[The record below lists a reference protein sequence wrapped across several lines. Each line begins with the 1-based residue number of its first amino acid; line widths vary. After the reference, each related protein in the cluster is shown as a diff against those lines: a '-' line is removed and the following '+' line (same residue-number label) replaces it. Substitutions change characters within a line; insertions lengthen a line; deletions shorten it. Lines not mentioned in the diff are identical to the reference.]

1 MFVCMLKFREV
12 HLRAKIIHECKGS
25 LKGEKM
31 KRSNIE
37 LKGNKKYKFLKI
49 CNRHKI

>member
-25 LKGEKM
+25 LKGKKM
-31 KRSNIE
+31 KKIQYKTK
-37 LKGNKKYKFLKI
+37 KGTKNTRF
-49 CNRHKI
+49 

>member
-31 KRSNIE
+31 KRSNIK
-37 LKGNKKYKFLKI
+37 LKGKFLKI

>member
-25 LKGEKM
+25 LKGKKM
-31 KRSNIE
+31 KKSNIKQKRE
-37 LKGNKKYKFLKI
+37 QKI
-49 CNRHKI
+49 QVS